1 MNQKNRITNSAQETG
16 NKPHG
21 LCCKAEIGCDLCSSS
36 LTNRT
41 LFAVLFLFGAG
52 LITGCVGPG
61 SATCSRCSARPATSY
76 SSPCS
81 DFRGQTPC
89 QTCPTSTVSQYS
101 GGIYRNSITVSCCS
115 PTALWEAMVIPVR
128 KYFVIKSEKP
138 CQQIGCCIDQ
148 GRLDTERTIGSTI
161 FEPWRGDTVGMRQR
175 WESTL
180 HTIARRAEIR
190 VNHLDNNTYKII
202 VVVKKEIENTSRIN
216 MSRNGQEDY
225 FLSDSR
231 RTFNAPLYTSENASS
246 EQWVEIGQDPLLE
259 QRLLAEIEQSIR
271 ARCR

>member
-1 MNQKNRITNSAQETG
+1 MNQKIRITNSRHETG
-16 NKPHG
+16 NNPHDF
-21 LCCKAEIGCDLCSSS
+21 CSKTETVYDLCSLS
-36 LTNRT
+36 LTNRM
-41 LFAVLFLFGAG
+41 LFAVLFLLGAG
-52 LITGCVGPG
+52 LISGCVGPG
-61 SATCSRCSARPATSY
+61 SAPCSNYSARQAASCPSQ
-76 SSPCS
+76 CS

-89 QTCPTSTVSQYS
+89 QTCPTSTISQCG
-101 GGIYRNSITVSCCS
+101 GGIYRNTITVNCCS

-161 FEPWRGDTVGMRQR
+161 FEPWRGDSVGIRQR

-180 HTIARRAEIR
+180 HTIARSAEIR
-190 VNHLDNNTYKII
+190 VNHIDNNTYSI
-202 VVVKKEIENTSRIN
+202 VLVVKKEIENTSLVN

-231 RTFNAPLYTSENASS
+231 RTFNAPLYSSENESS
-246 EQWVEIGQDPLLE
+246 EQWVTIGQDPLLE

>member
-1 MNQKNRITNSAQETG
+1 
-16 NKPHG
+16 
-21 LCCKAEIGCDLCSSS
+21 
-36 LTNRT
+36 
-41 LFAVLFLFGAG
+41 
-52 LITGCVGPG
+52 
-61 SATCSRCSARPATSY
+61 
-76 SSPCS
+76 
-81 DFRGQTPC
+81 
-89 QTCPTSTVSQYS
+89 
-101 GGIYRNSITVSCCS
+101 
-115 PTALWEAMVIPVR
+115 MVIPVR
-128 KYFVIKSEKP
+128 KYFIIKSEKP

-148 GRLDTERTIGSTI
+148 GVLETQRTIGSTI

-180 HTIARRAEIR
+180 HTIARSAVIR
-190 VNHLDNNTYKII
+190 VNHVNNNTYKI
-202 VVVKKEIENTSRIN
+202 VLVVKKEIENTSYIH

-231 RTFNAPLYTSENASS
+231 RTFNTPLYSPENTSS